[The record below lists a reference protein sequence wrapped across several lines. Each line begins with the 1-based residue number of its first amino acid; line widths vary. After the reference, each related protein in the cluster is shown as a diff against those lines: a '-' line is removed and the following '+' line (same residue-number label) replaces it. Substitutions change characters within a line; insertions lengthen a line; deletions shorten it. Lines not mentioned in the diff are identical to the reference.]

1 LTQFNS
7 IANLLIQVLQRC
19 SYVETAVVDDPS
31 DPAITLKQYLQK
43 HHARSST
50 SAPLC
55 VITYDW
61 EKTRNLLGQ
70 MDINSSVWS
79 PDFRGLMEPAQ
90 PTHLQDQ
97 KGAVGK
103 C

>member
-1 LTQFNS
+1 ML
-7 IANLLIQVLQRC
+7 VLQRC
-19 SYVETAVVDDPS
+19 AYVETTAVDDPS
-31 DPAITLKQYLQK
+31 DPAITLKQYLQQY
-43 HHARSST
+43 HARSST
-50 SAPLC
+50 SAPVC

-79 PDFRGLMEPAQ
+79 SDLRGLMESDQ

-97 KGAVGK
+97 KGSHGK
-103 C
+103 CQ